1 MAKKN
6 LDLTFAQKAQEIIK
20 RYKRFMGDPI
30 SEKSME
36 LELAELAKEQEL
48 LKQKMQQQDGG
59 QPAQPVSSQ
68 PQQPRQFFLGGLTG
82 ALNTMTN
89 PLNNLETNP
98 FSLGNQLLAGSAN
111 AHTFTGQTFEN
122 LTSEPIS
129 TQQNVGNSVVPATSE
144 TTIPSTQSER
154 PAPLDVTYMPSRG
167 ISQITSSSTQGTL
180 QIPKTS
186 EWWEGLEPPKVG
198 YAGMLGVAGN
208 AYDLI
213 DALGSSPQQVNFNRV
228 NPELIDSSEQ
238 EKLISDTYNEAF
250 DSAAYVGRQT
260 AQSAGQRLG
269 NRSALESMRGRRIS
283 GALAEIRERTEN
295 ANTQTRNQFA
305 LHNSQI
311 DQAEQDWNARAKE
324 MHRARISNNLNVLGQ
339 SFASRQSEQRMAERD
354 YWDRIMGYTAAK
366 ETFKDANLDIFRKFL
381 EKSYGK

>member
-1 MAKKN
+1 MEAQEKRNLMAKKN

-68 PQQPRQFFLGGLTG
+68 PQQPRKFFLGGLTG
-82 ALNTMTN
+82 ALNTMMN
-89 PLNNLETNP
+89 PLNNSETNP
-98 FSLGNQLLAGSAN
+98 FSLGNQLLAGSTN
-111 AHTFTGQTFEN
+111 AHTFTGQT
-122 LTSEPIS
+122 SK
-129 TQQNVGNSVVPATSE
+129 
-144 TTIPSTQSER
+144 TTIPS
-154 PAPLDVTYMPSRG
+154 
-167 ISQITSSSTQGTL
+167 IQGTL
-180 QIPKTS
+180 RIPKTS
-186 EWWEGLEPPKVG
+186 QPQQPRQFFLGGLTGDQIPETSDSGGSTAEWWEGMEPPKVG

-213 DALGSSPQQVNFNRV
+213 DALGSSPQQVNFERV

-269 NRSALESMRGRRIS
+269 NRSALENMRGRRIS

-381 EKSYGK
+381 EKSYGNK